1 LDAVT
6 RLKSQLSE
14 LIEPDFGLL
23 DQLFSLEVLTNR
35 QFASIRSERTVFDR
49 NDAILDLMTS
59 EDHCCRLLT
68 ALQCTDQQHIFNFI
82 AQNESKTGRDYHFI
96 SGYFGKSSTCWRS
109 VCLSTYVCH

>member
-35 QFASIRSERTVFDR
+35 QFASIRGERTVFDR
-49 NDAILDLMTS
+49 NDAVLDLLTS
-59 EDHCCRLLT
+59 EDCCCKLLT
-68 ALQCTDQQHIFNFI
+68 ALQRTDQQHVTNFI
-82 AQNESKTGRDYHFI
+82 TQNESKKDIDFNSR
-96 SGYFGKSSTCWRS
+96 
-109 VCLSTYVCH
+109 